1 MHSHAAVANQKRM
14 IVARMMVVV
23 MHSHAAV
30 ANRKRMIVVPMM
42 VVVMNSHAGVANRE
56 RMIVVPMRYVCFLF
70 VMFYYLFSV
79 MFLLYKLNI

>member
-14 IVARMMVVV
+14 IVTRMMIVV

-30 ANRKRMIVVPMM
+30 PNRKRMIVVPMM
-42 VVVMNSHAGVANRE
+42 VVVMNSHAGV
-56 RMIVVPMRYVCFLF
+56 IVVPMRYVCFLF